1 MNDKMKGMKKLLV
14 PMFAMLLMAGACS
27 NTTKEDGDSGTEA
40 LALIDGVS
48 ETGEVAQTKEPIKRE
63 PATVTISGKIEG
75 GENADV
81 YLQIVES
88 KGVKGL
94 DTIKAGPNGEYKFE
108 YTSDLPEFYRVGT
121 NEQNSFYLVLEP
133 GESAEVNA
141 KNQNLFKTYEIIEAP
156 EECHRMKE
164 MNGITGMMDS
174 INMIMQ
180 ASQMNKDQ
188 RMFQNA
194 LVEFD
199 NISIKMNREIKAY
212 INRKPASL
220 SSLAALQNLNFD
232 QEFDYYLKVI
242 TALDGI
248 ANGND
253 IYDNMAAQILSM
265 RKVAVG
271 SEAPEITM
279 SQPNGEVISLSDFRG
294 QYVLIDFWAS
304 WCGPCRR
311 ENPNVKK
318 VYDKYHEKGFEI
330 LGVSLD
336 KAMQPWLNAIGQD
349 GLEWRHVSDLKFW
362 SSPVVAE
369 YQVTGIPHTVLVD
382 PKGIIVAK
390 NLRGEALD
398 LKLAQLL
405 GE

>member
-48 ETGEVAQTKEPIKRE
+48 ETGEVAQTKQPIKRE

>member
-1 MNDKMKGMKKLLV
+1 MNDKMKGMKRVLM
-14 PMFAMLLMAGACS
+14 PMLAMMLLAGACS
-27 NTTKEDGDSGTEA
+27 STSKEEGTSDAET
-40 LALIDGVS
+40 LAI
-48 ETGEVAQTKEPIKRE
+48 A
-63 PATVTISGKIEG
+63 EG
-75 GENADV
+75 GEDGKPLEQGKEAIKRDPAKVSVKGAISGAENSEI
-81 YLQIVES
+81 YFQIVES
-88 KGVKGL
+88 KGVKGI
-94 DTIKAGPNGEYKFE
+94 DTITAGPNGEYSFE
-108 YTSDLPEFYRVGT
+108 YVSSIPEYYRVGT
-121 NEQNSFYLVLEP
+121 NEQNSFYLILEP
-133 GESAEVNA
+133 GENAEINA
-141 KNQNLFKTYEIIEAP
+141 KAQNLFKTFEIIEAP

-174 INMIMQ
+174 INMILQ

-188 RMFQNA
+188 GMFQNA
-194 LVEFD
+194 LIEYD
-199 NISIKMNREIKAY
+199 NLSVKMNRDIKAY
-212 INRKPASL
+212 INKKPASL
-220 SSLAALQNLNFD
+220 SALAALQNLNFD
-232 QEFDYYLKVI
+232 EEFDYYLKVVN
-242 TALDGI
+242 ALDGI

-253 IYDNMAAQILSM
+253 IYDNMASQILNM

-271 SEAPEITM
+271 SMAPEITLP
-279 SQPNGEVISLSDFRG
+279 QPNGEVISLSDFRG

-318 VYDKYHEKGFEI
+318 VYEKYHSKGFEI

-362 SSPVVAE
+362 QSSVVPD
-369 YQVTGIPHTVLVD
+369 YQITGIPHTVLVD
-382 PKGIIVAK
+382 PNGVIVAK

-398 LKLAQLL
+398 LKLAQIL

>member
-1 MNDKMKGMKKLLV
+1 MKGMKKLLV

-48 ETGEVAQTKEPIKRE
+48 ETGEVAQTKEPIMRE

>member
-1 MNDKMKGMKKLLV
+1 MKGMKKLLV

-48 ETGEVAQTKEPIKRE
+48 ETGEVAQTKQPIKRE

-121 NEQNSFYLVLEP
+121 NKQNSFYLVLEP

>member
-1 MNDKMKGMKKLLV
+1 MKGMKKLLV

-156 EECHRMKE
+156 KECHRMKE

>member
-1 MNDKMKGMKKLLV
+1 MKGMKKLLV

-48 ETGEVAQTKEPIKRE
+48 ETGEVAETKEPIKRD

-81 YLQIVES
+81 YLHIVES

>member
-1 MNDKMKGMKKLLV
+1 
-14 PMFAMLLMAGACS
+14 
-27 NTTKEDGDSGTEA
+27 
-40 LALIDGVS
+40 
-48 ETGEVAQTKEPIKRE
+48 
-63 PATVTISGKIEG
+63 
-75 GENADV
+75 
-81 YLQIVES
+81 
-88 KGVKGL
+88 
-94 DTIKAGPNGEYKFE
+94 
-108 YTSDLPEFYRVGT
+108 
-121 NEQNSFYLVLEP
+121 
-133 GESAEVNA
+133 
-141 KNQNLFKTYEIIEAP
+141 
-156 EECHRMKE
+156 
-164 MNGITGMMDS
+164 MMDS

-294 QYVLIDFWAS
+294 QYVLIDFLGFMVWTM
-304 WCGPCRR
+304 PKR
-311 ENPNVKK
+311 ESKRQ
-318 VYDKYHEKGFEI
+318 E
-330 LGVSLD
+330 
-336 KAMQPWLNAIGQD
+336 
-349 GLEWRHVSDLKFW
+349 GL
-362 SSPVVAE
+362 
-369 YQVTGIPHTVLVD
+369 
-382 PKGIIVAK
+382 
-390 NLRGEALD
+390 
-398 LKLAQLL
+398 
-405 GE
+405 

>member
-1 MNDKMKGMKKLLV
+1 MNNMINSLKHILMPLVAMFLLAV
-14 PMFAMLLMAGACS
+14 SCS
-27 NTTKEDGDSGTEA
+27 NTTKGDDSSDETA
-40 LALIDGVS
+40 LAMNES
-48 ETGEVAQTKEPIKRE
+48 ETSEIAQKGEDATKWEPEVIAIK
-63 PATVTISGKIEG
+63 GKIEG
-75 GENADV
+75 AENGEV

-88 KGVKGL
+88 QGVKGL
-94 DTIKAGPNGEYKFE
+94 DTILADDKGQYSFEYKA
-108 YTSDLPEFYRVGT
+108 SLPQYYRVGT
-121 NEQNSFYLVLEP
+121 NEQNSFYLILEP
-133 GESAEVNA
+133 GQSAVVNA
-141 KNQNLFKTYEIIEAP
+141 KAQNLFKTFELVEAP
-156 EECHRMKE
+156 EECYRMKK

-174 INMIMQ
+174 INMILQ
-180 ASQMNKDQ
+180 ASQMNQDQ

-194 LVEFD
+194 LVEYD
-199 NISIKMNREIKAY
+199 NLSIKMNRDIKAF
-212 INRKPASL
+212 INEKPGSL

-232 QEFDYYLKVI
+232 TEFDYYLKVVK
-242 TALDGI
+242 ALEGY

-253 IYDNMAAQILSM
+253 IYDNMAGQILQM

-271 SEAPEITM
+271 ATAPEITL

-318 VYDKYHEKGFEI
+318 VYDKYKNKGFEI

-349 GLEWRHVSDLKFW
+349 GLEWRHVSDLKQW
-362 SSPVVAE
+362 NSQVVKD
-369 YQVTGIPHTVLVD
+369 YQITGIPHTVLVD
-382 PKGIIVAK
+382 PNGVIVAK
-390 NLRGEALD
+390 NLRGEALE
-398 LKLAQLL
+398 LKLAQIF

>member
-1 MNDKMKGMKKLLV
+1 MKGMKKLLV

-48 ETGEVAQTKEPIKRE
+48 ETGEVAQTKQPIKRE

>member
-1 MNDKMKGMKKLLV
+1 MKGMKKLLV